1 MITKNNAFKKG
12 MKDAIPIALGYLAV
26 GFSLGIPAKQAGLS
40 PFQGFMTS
48 LLGNASAG
56 EYVVFSLIAAN
67 ATYIELIIGTLVT
80 NARYLL
86 MSASLSQRLESS
98 TSLKHRLMIAFDVT
112 DELFGIGIAHIQSSG
127 PYYMYGAYSLALPAW
142 SIGTGLGV
150 VAGQIL
156 PIRFVSALSVALY
169 GMFLAIVI
177 PPAKKDKT
185 VRILVILSFIAS
197 FLWQF
202 IPMLHTLSDG
212 MKTIILT
219 CVISLIAAIVCPRKD
234 DIHDA

>member
-80 NARYLL
+80 NA
-86 MSASLSQRLESS
+86 
-98 TSLKHRLMIAFDVT
+98 
-112 DELFGIGIAHIQSSG
+112 QSK
-127 PYYMYGAYSLALPAW
+127 
-142 SIGTGLGV
+142 I
-150 VAGQIL
+150 
-156 PIRFVSALSVALY
+156 
-169 GMFLAIVI
+169 
-177 PPAKKDKT
+177 
-185 VRILVILSFIAS
+185 RILYIFKTSFNDC
-197 FLWQF
+197 L
-202 IPMLHTLSDG
+202 
-212 MKTIILT
+212 
-219 CVISLIAAIVCPRKD
+219 
-234 DIHDA
+234 